1 MPRAAWTTAVMVIA
15 SRLSNSLPVS
25 WIETARRFRTVAPAS
40 GVPGMGTIH
49 GPSLSIILVSY
60 LMIVLGISIVITA
73 LPRSTQVW
81 AFPRRAGRGC
91 ERLTLAFGGLLLGAR
106 AAPDPRVRQRP
117 AARGGYRC
125 HPIGMAGSA
134 VSPPDT
140 SYLTGVALPMI
151 LIGMGQG
158 GALGPPTA
166 AGVVGVTGEDA
177 GAASGAGD
185 APTS

>member
-1 MPRAAWTTAVMVIA
+1 MPRAPWTTAVMVIA

-73 LPRSTQVW
+73 LPRIH
-81 AFPRRAGRGC
+81 AGLGFSATGRSWVQNAY
-91 ERLTLAFGGLLLGAR
+91 TLAFGGLLLGAR

-125 HPIGMAGSA
+125 HPDWDGLAQPS
-134 VSPPDT
+134 VR
-140 SYLTGVALPMI
+140 
-151 LIGMGQG
+151 
-158 GALGPPTA
+158 PTPR
-166 AGVVGVTGEDA
+166 T
-177 GAASGAGD
+177 
-185 APTS
+185 